1 VTSAPALSATASAA
15 SARSSSGRRRIA
27 EETKEPAQPLTL
39 PIASPA
45 PLYPNLCPLFKPK
58 AFTDHSVSKLASVTK
73 YVEVTMWELL
83 EKVRKEEKDG
93 HRKPGEDEKCCICLG
108 ELYDDLEKK
117 PESDVKALHD

>member
-1 VTSAPALSATASAA
+1 VTSAPALSAAASTA
-15 SARSSSGRRRIA
+15 SARSSSGRRRIP
-27 EETKEPAQPLTL
+27 EETKEPQPLT
-39 PIASPA
+39 ITSPA

-58 AFTDHSVSKLASVTK
+58 AFTDHSVSKLASVTR

-117 PESDVKALHD
+117 PESDVKAFHD